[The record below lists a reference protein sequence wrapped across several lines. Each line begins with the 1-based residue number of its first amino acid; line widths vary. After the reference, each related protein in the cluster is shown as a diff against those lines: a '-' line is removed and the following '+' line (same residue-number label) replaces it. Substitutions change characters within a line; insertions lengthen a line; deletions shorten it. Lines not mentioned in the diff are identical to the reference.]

1 MKNRVIR
8 PKVVFFKNWF
18 QSLSL
23 GKGTRFLN
31 KKTALT
37 NAKQLCKN
45 QMMKVCLE
53 EAVLL
58 MSTSMSF
65 SVQ

>member
-23 GKGTRFLN
+23 GKGTRFF
-31 KKTALT
+31 KQKTALT

-53 EAVLL
+53 EVVLL